1 MILAVMQPY
10 IFPYIGYYQ
19 LVYSSDVFIFYDD
32 VSFIKQSYINR
43 NNILANGKNLRFTL
57 PVLGASSN
65 VLIENLKYSN
75 SKKILRT
82 IAQSYA
88 KAPYFDDVFPMIE
101 FVFNQNNRNVTHI
114 NSLSIKVVFK
124 YLDINKKMLIASQ
137 IDYDRTK
144 ERADRL
150 IELSKMHDC
159 DQYINSP
166 GGKTLYEKNYFEKQ
180 GIKLDFIEN
189 EIQLYSQNADEF
201 VPYLSMIDILMNCN
215 KEQITKM
222 LRSYKLN

>member
-43 NNILANGKNLRFTL
+43 NNILANGKTLRFTL

-65 VLIENLKYSN
+65 ILIENLDYSN

-82 IAQSYA
+82 IAQAYA
-88 KAPYFDDVFPMIE
+88 KAPYFDDAFHVIE
-101 FVFNQNNRNVTHI
+101 FVLNQENRGIAHI
-114 NSLSIKVVFK
+114 NSLSIRAVFE
-124 YLDINKKMLIASQ
+124 YLNIDKKMLLASE

-144 ERADRL
+144 ERANRL

-159 DQYINSP
+159 DHYINSP
-166 GGKTLYEKNYFEKQ
+166 GGKLLYEKEYFKEQ
-180 GIKLDFIEN
+180 GIKLEFIET
-189 EIQLYSQNADEF
+189 EIQPYNQNIDEF
-201 VPYLSMIDILMNCN
+201 VPYLSMIDILMNCS
-215 KEQITKM
+215 KEEISKM
-222 LRSYKLN
+222 LKSYKLD